1 MFRWVYIS
9 CLRFNFDQ
17 IWRAERHN
25 LFLIGRDKEVVFT
38 DSVWLRRT
46 GQMCTW
52 WWVRQ
57 PKILKHSG
65 DWQKHLEG
73 IVNGIDAWAKVMK
86 NEFTAPPCKQHTNWP
101 KSTTH
106 ALSLICYYV
115 YLFFFVFC
123 FSCINTCLSFQ
134 ILPFNCYSNSNLKWC
149 SLKNENMSEKLTHQ
163 QKWCS
168 TGLTSGQ
175 RF

>member
-1 MFRWVYIS
+1 MFRWVYIA
-9 CLRFNFDQ
+9 CLSFNLDQ
-17 IWRAERHN
+17 IWRAKRQN

-106 ALSLICYYV
+106 ALSLICYCVYMFFLSFFFLVSTPV
-115 YLFFFVFC
+115 YLFKYYL
-123 FSCINTCLSFQ
+123 SIATLIPISNDAHQRMKTCLR
-134 ILPFNCYSNSNLKWC
+134 N
-149 SLKNENMSEKLTHQ
+149 
-163 QKWCS
+163 
-168 TGLTSGQ
+168 
-175 RF
+175 